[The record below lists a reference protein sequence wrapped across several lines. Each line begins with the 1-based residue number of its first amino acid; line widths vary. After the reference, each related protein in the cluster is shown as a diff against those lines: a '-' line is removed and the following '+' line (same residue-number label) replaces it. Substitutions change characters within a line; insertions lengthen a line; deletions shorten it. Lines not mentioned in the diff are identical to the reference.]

1 MVEKAVLIS
10 NIELINSILTSW
22 LWSGFLLV
30 REFILAKLQI
40 KGESELLYFSWI
52 SNNLLNFGR
61 KIVFWKQLFLEAQAT
76 FSGCLCWNKPVS
88 Q

>member
-1 MVEKAVLIS
+1 MVENAVLIS
-10 NIELINSILTSW
+10 NIELISSILTSW

-52 SNNLLNFGR
+52 SNNLLKW
-61 KIVFWKQLFLEAQAT
+61 KIVFWKQLFLEAQAR